1 MRARG
6 PYLGS
11 YQLDRGDIFGG
22 DISHQ
27 KFLTSST
34 MFHFCESDTNQWNFP
49 HLWDSYQIVREEKFI
64 MRKVDTRAGL
74 VKLWDQTS
82 SLSDLAVVQFKIE
95 SSTFNILQHPLY
107 CYTRRRRLK
116 DRFDRIWTM
125 LGTVHIDNWS
135 QFISAAP
142 PKELELSIACSVWGW
157 HQLGQSERT
166 SKSK

>member
-1 MRARG
+1 
-6 PYLGS
+6 
-11 YQLDRGDIFGG
+11 
-22 DISHQ
+22 
-27 KFLTSST
+27 
-34 MFHFCESDTNQWNFP
+34 
-49 HLWDSYQIVREEKFI
+49 

-125 LGTVHIDNWS
+125 LGTVHILLYCVGLIIEAKLFQQLS
-135 QFISAAP
+135 SAKRARAFYR
-142 PKELELSIACSVWGW
+142 LFCLRLTSIRA
-157 HQLGQSERT
+157 
-166 SKSK
+166 K